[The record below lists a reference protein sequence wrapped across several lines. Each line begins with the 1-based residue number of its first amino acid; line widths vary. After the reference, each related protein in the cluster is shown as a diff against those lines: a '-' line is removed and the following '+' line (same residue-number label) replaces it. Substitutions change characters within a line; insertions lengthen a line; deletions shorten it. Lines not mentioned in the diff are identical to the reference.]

1 MMVAPVDDECFRDIG
16 PHFVERAD
24 AALREQAED
33 SERYEALAELLDN
46 ILTSVPTLKEKDKR
60 KHDAQCWEKHV
71 ECLAKHIQDAIR
83 EGV

>member
-1 MMVAPVDDECFRDIG
+1 MVAPVDDECFRDMG

-24 AALREQAED
+24 VALRDRAQD

-60 KHDAQCWEKHV
+60 KHDEQCWAKHV
-71 ECLAKHIQDAIR
+71 ECLATHIQDAIR
-83 EGV
+83 EGA